1 GGNFSALNTVLEGTA
16 GRNNVGAKLAGNIN
30 VTKGNL
36 SVTGTANQ
44 FSKGNFTGL
53 LAQSG
58 LNVNVS
64 AGNLSL
70 TGKVEKYEGKEG
82 LSGSTGLNLT
92 GATLSAN
99 NASLTG
105 SNVFSGQGFVL
116 NNVNLNGNIARGNNM
131 TLSSCGSAA
140 AVTNTLYVNGG
151 LGWQAFKKFQTTG
164 IDNNTAVIVTPDATD
179 LADMNFTASGDWNF
193 DASTAGAAAADKK
206 GTWGLTFNNVTATTK
221 GDITLTGM
229 NMTNSN
235 LTGSNVSL
243 LGTANGSLTVT
254 NSNLNAT
261 GGNISL
267 STTNNTLTVNNNN
280 LTAAS
285 GNVSMMVTGVEGNA
299 NALTVSGGNITA
311 GHNITLNGTVNN
323 QGNGAGVYLSNTNM
337 TAANNISVNGTGYDA
352 SNGGLNVNGGTFSA
366 QNTVL
371 EGTAQRNNVGAKLA
385 GNINVT
391 KGNLAVTGTMQ
402 HFSSSGFTGL
412 LAQSGLN
419 VNVSAGD
426 LSLTGKTVAF
436 PGGSA
441 QSGNTVALNLTGA
454 TLSANHAHLTGSNVF
469 SGQGFVL
476 SNVTLSGNIARGN
489 NMTLSSAGSN
499 ATVTNALYVNGG
511 LGYQA
516 FQKLQKA
523 GIDNNTA
530 VIVTPDKNDLT
541 SMGLNA
547 TTGWTF
553 DASTVG
559 AAAADKAGTW
569 GLTFNNINAT
579 TTGNITLTGMSM
591 TNSNLTGSNVSLLG
605 ATNGSLTV
613 TNSSLNATSGNISL
627 STTNGTLTVGNV
639 NLTSHGNGTTL
650 CGTSSLDNGTG
661 VNLSGK
667 VNVTQGNL
675 TVNGT
680 NLVGKGNVVGVNAS
694 GATLNVSTGNLAV
707 TGNVASGVGI
717 NLNGKSVLNATTAN
731 LTGVAQSGNGF
742 LLNATLQGGLLTN
755 GSLTLNSTG
764 SGQDVTN
771 QIGTGVNSTIVKYMV
786 ENANTQHI
794 GSYTDIAQVNLYQ
807 QSDINGWASNN
818 QISKDFGDF
827 GLHFK
832 DINVSAGSINLSGAN
847 FVNSSL
853 NATSG
858 NLTIDNKAGS
868 LGLANT
874 SLNASAG
881 NITLTGNA
889 GISLSGNS
897 TVTARNNI
905 TLNASAGGVSIV
917 GTSNTT
923 TVNITSNNGS
933 ISIDG
938 NGSGRNLNGVEIN
951 NANLSATTGEIN
963 VTGVSD
969 GISYYGNAGNG
980 IALKNDVIFTST
992 KNTLTGRY
1000 NNLVSDTGSYTGAI
1014 SVGAAGLANITFVG
1028 NTAIEATSKYAA
1040 GLLFNPMYG
1049 PSALLTFK
1057 GGNYTISGK
1066 TTENGA
1072 INATN
1077 SAGIANQAWNNKP
1090 VQPEFRVENGTLNIS
1105 ASGNDVDGMASF
1117 RPNAV
1122 DSPDD
1127 GARGSGYKFSGAG
1140 NVNIN
1145 ATSVSG
1151 NGINLRD
1158 FDNTGMT
1165 GTLTITGSSQSG
1177 SGVTVPEWGNV
1188 SLVNTTITGSSQT
1201 GTGILMNAGDSHS
1214 KKIDLNGNTLNGTS
1228 ASGTGIN
1235 INGNNV
1241 SVANGSLTGTSQG
1254 SG

>member
-1 GGNFSALNTVLEGTA
+1 MTVSSAGSDA
-16 GRNNVGAKLAGNIN
+16 N
-30 VTKGNL
+30 VT
-36 SVTGTANQ
+36 
-44 FSKGNFTGL
+44 
-53 LAQSG
+53 
-58 LNVNVS
+58 
-64 AGNLSL
+64 
-70 TGKVEKYEGKEG
+70 
-82 LSGSTGLNLT
+82 
-92 GATLSAN
+92 
-99 NASLTG
+99 NA
-105 SNVFSGQGFVL
+105 
-116 NNVNLNGNIARGNNM
+116 
-131 TLSSCGSAA
+131 
-140 AVTNTLYVNGG
+140 LYVNGG
-151 LGWQAFKKFQTTG
+151 LGYQAFKKLQTVG
-164 IDNNTAVIVTPDATD
+164 IDNNTAVIVTPDSTD
-179 LADMNFTASGDWNF
+179 LAAMGWNDTTGWTF
-193 DASTAGAAAADKK
+193 NASTAGAAAANKN
-206 GTWGLTFNNVTATTK
+206 GTWGLTFNNVTATTQ
-221 GDITLTGM
+221 GDIILTGM

-243 LGTANGSLTVT
+243 LGATNGSLTVT

-261 GGNISL
+261 SGNISL

-337 TAANNISVNGTGYDA
+337 TATAGNISVNGTGYDA

-391 KGNLAVTGTMQ
+391 KGNLVVTGTASQ
-402 HFSSSGFTGL
+402 FSNGGFTGL
-412 LAQSGLN
+412 LANQGLN
-419 VNVSAGD
+419 VNVSAGN
-426 LSLTGKTVAF
+426 LSLTGKIVAF
-436 PGGSA
+436 PDKSGLSGST
-441 QSGNTVALNLTGA
+441 GLNLTGA
-454 TLSANHAHLTGSNVF
+454 TLSANHADLTGSNVF

-476 SNVTLSGNIARGN
+476 NNANLNGNIARGN
-489 NMTLSSAGSN
+489 NMTVSSAGS
-499 ATVTNALYVNGG
+499 AVGVTNTLYVNGG

-516 FQKLQKA
+516 FKELQKA

-530 VIVTPDKNDLT
+530 VLVTP
-541 SMGLNA
+541 NA
-547 TTGWTF
+547 TDLADMNFTSSSWIF
-553 DASTVG
+553 DAASLS
-559 AAAADKAGTW
+559 AAAADKKGTW
-569 GLTFNNINAT
+569 GLTFNDVNAT
-579 TTGNITLTGMSM
+579 TTGNITLTGVNM

-613 TNSSLNATSGNISL
+613 TNSNLNATSGNISM

-694 GATLNVSTGNLAV
+694 GATLNVSGGNLAV

-717 NLNGKSVLNATTAN
+717 NLNGNSVLSATTAN
-731 LTGVAQSGNGF
+731 LTGVAKSGNGF

-771 QIGTGVNSTIVKYMV
+771 QIGTGVNSSIVKYMV

-794 GSYTDIAQVNLYQ
+794 GSYTDVAINNLYN
-807 QSDINGWASNN
+807 QSDINGWKNN
-818 QISKDFGDF
+818 GALDKDFGDF
-827 GLHFK
+827 GLHFSGMT
-832 DINVSAGSINLSGAN
+832 VSADSINLSGAN
-847 FVNSSL
+847 FVNSNL
-853 NATSG
+853 TATTG

-889 GISLSGNS
+889 GVSLSGNS
-897 TVTARNNI
+897 TVTAKDNI
-905 TLNASAGGVSIV
+905 TLNASAGGVRIV

-951 NANLSATTGEIN
+951 NANLNATAGKIN

-969 GISYYGNAGNG
+969 GSSYGGPVGNG
-980 IALKNDVIFTST
+980 IALKNNVIFTST
-992 KNTLTGRY
+992 KNTLTGRHDSTDVASA
-1000 NNLVSDTGSYTGAI
+1000 NNQMAAI
-1014 SVGAAGLANITFVG
+1014 SVGSYGAANITFIG
-1028 NTAIEATSKYAA
+1028 NTAIDATSKYVS
-1040 GLLFNPMYG
+1040 GLLFNTVYS
-1049 PSALLTFK
+1049 PSAVLTFK
-1057 GGNYTISGK
+1057 GGNYTISGR
-1066 TTENGA
+1066 TTEDGA
-1072 INATN
+1072 FGAHH
-1077 SAGIANQAWNNKP
+1077 SAGISNGAWAGRAG
-1090 VQPEFRVENGTLNIS
+1090 QPEFKVESGTLNIS
-1105 ASGNDVDGMASF
+1105 ASGKDVDGMASF
-1117 RPNAV
+1117 RVNS
-1122 DSPDD
+1122 DTPDD

-1145 ATSVSG
+1145 A
-1151 NGINLRD
+1151 
-1158 FDNTGMT
+1158 
-1165 GTLTITGSSQSG
+1165 
-1177 SGVTVPEWGNV
+1177 
-1188 SLVNTTITGSSQT
+1188 
-1201 GTGILMNAGDSHS
+1201 
-1214 KKIDLNGNTLNGTS
+1214 
-1228 ASGTGIN
+1228 
-1235 INGNNV
+1235 
-1241 SVANGSLTGTSQG
+1241 
-1254 SG
+1254 